1 MAWGHQPPK
10 GDKLSTKYRCN
21 LLEGAFFEL
30 ADSDRENYATISSE
44 NKKQNNKIA
53 ECKPPEIMTTR
64 ELISAVGNIWNS
76 AAHPL
81 SFILSSASSA
91 HRNVDPQENN
101 ILYFP
106 PMEDFCSAPPSAD
119 GKNTPVHL
127 SRDKDSSLLV
137 SKNPESL
144 NANRNIS
151 FFESC
156 NKRDYLWRLLRNGLD
171 VQHKSSK
178 GIGLSSRR
186 ISFNLEYVYGW
197 MNEIA
202 FSKSKS
208 GSSCIQNHEFG
219 DCSLGN
225 ISSSSTNGCAFRDAT
240 SCSGN
245 LSTGNTDCHTDIKPT
260 SSLSSHNL
268 NLHKS
273 SSASN
278 SALCSKNGNE
288 LFHVLEPN
296 AFQMSSSEVHGYSS
310 EKHSTSEY
318 CACDETKY
326 ENRSDSGLDDY
337 GPHQQFGGIEC
348 NSESEIGVVAKEKPC
363 HALAKQEHAFA
374 GAMAGIFV
382 SLCLHPMDTIKTVI
396 QSCRADQKPLYYI
409 GRSVISER
417 GVLGLYRG
425 ISSNI
430 ASSAPISA
438 LYTFTYESVKGAL
451 LPFLHTEYQ
460 SVAHCVAGGCASV
473 ATSFIFTPS
482 ERVKQQMQVHSQYKN
497 CWNALI
503 GIIRRGGLPSLY
515 AGWGAVLCR
524 NVPHSIIKFYTYESL
539 KQLMSSS
546 LQFDIQNK
554 TLMTLVCGGLAGST
568 AALFTTPFD
577 VVKTRLQT
585 QVPGSNQYDG
595 VLHTLKEIGKSEGLK
610 GLYRGL
616 TPRLVMY
623 MTQGALFFASY
634 ESFKRLF
641 SLDLHQSSAQRT
653 HHEPCFG
660 DDCTL
665 SSVKE

>member
-1 MAWGHQPPK
+1 MAWGNQPPK
-10 GDKLSTKYRCN
+10 GDKLPTKYRCN

-53 ECKPPEIMTTR
+53 ERERKPPEIMTTR

-91 HRNVDPQENN
+91 HRNVDPQEND

-106 PMEDFCSAPPSAD
+106 PMEDSCSSPPSAD

-127 SRDKDSSLLV
+127 SCDKDSSLLV

-151 FFESC
+151 FFESR
-156 NKRDYLWRLLRNGLD
+156 NKRDYLWRFLRNGLD

-178 GIGLSSRR
+178 GIGLSSLR
-186 ISFNLEYVYGW
+186 ISYNLENVYGW

-202 FSKSKS
+202 FSKSKL
-208 GSSCIQNHEFG
+208 GSSSIQNHEFG

-225 ISSSSTNGCAFRDAT
+225 INSS
-240 SCSGN
+240 
-245 LSTGNTDCHTDIKPT
+245 GNTDCHTDIKPT

-273 SSASN
+273 SGASN
-278 SALCSKNGNE
+278 SALCSKNGNV

-337 GPHQQFGGIEC
+337 GPNQRFGGIEC
-348 NSESEIGVVAKEKPC
+348 NSESEISVVAKEKPC

-396 QSCRADQKPLYYI
+396 QSCRADQKPFYYI

-482 ERVKQQMQVHSQYKN
+482 ERVKQQMQVRSHYKN

-546 LQFDIQNK
+546 VQFDIQNN

-660 DDCTL
+660 DDSTL

>member
-1 MAWGHQPPK
+1 MPAACWVVETCPLVGWLTIRCPRRCVIVADVVMARVNALATALDDSRGLFTFRNGRWIMIHVAVALPFLGVFSTFCDKMAWGHQPPK
-10 GDKLSTKYRCN
+10 GDKVSTKYRCN

-53 ECKPPEIMTTR
+53 ERKPPEIMTTR

-81 SFILSSASSA
+81 SFILF
-91 HRNVDPQENN
+91 QCK
-101 ILYFP
+101 
-106 PMEDFCSAPPSAD
+106 FCSQ
-119 GKNTPVHL
+119 KC
-127 SRDKDSSLLV
+127 SS
-137 SKNPESL
+137 S
-144 NANRNIS
+144 
-151 FFESC
+151 
-156 NKRDYLWRLLRNGLD
+156 
-171 VQHKSSK
+171 
-178 GIGLSSRR
+178 
-186 ISFNLEYVYGW
+186 
-197 MNEIA
+197 
-202 FSKSKS
+202 
-208 GSSCIQNHEFG
+208 IQNHEFG

-260 SSLSSHNL
+260 SSLSSHDL

-273 SSASN
+273 SSSSS

-337 GPHQQFGGIEC
+337 GPNQQFGGIEC

-363 HALAKQEHAFA
+363 HALEKQDNMHSQEQWLVYWGFIVEFLAILLLQRQYLPF
-374 GAMAGIFV
+374 
-382 SLCLHPMDTIKTVI
+382 
-396 QSCRADQKPLYYI
+396 
-409 GRSVISER
+409 
-417 GVLGLYRG
+417 
-425 ISSNI
+425 
-430 ASSAPISA
+430 
-438 LYTFTYESVKGAL
+438 YTFTYESVKGAL

-460 SVAHCVAGGCASV
+460 SVAHCVAGVVQVLLLLSFSLQVSASNNRCK
-473 ATSFIFTPS
+473 FIHNIKTAEEVDCLHYMLGGELFSAAMFHTQLS
-482 ERVKQQMQVHSQYKN
+482 RVFHF
-497 CWNALI
+497 I
-503 GIIRRGGLPSLY
+503 DFIIDLQFDLQ
-515 AGWGAVLCR
+515 
-524 NVPHSIIKFYTYESL
+524 FYTYESL

-554 TLMTLVCGGLAGST
+554 TLMT
-568 AALFTTPFD
+568 
-577 VVKTRLQT
+577 
-585 QVPGSNQYDG
+585 VPGSNQYDG

-641 SLDLHQSSAQRT
+641 SLDLHQSSAHKGLIMNHVLEMIVHYHLSKNEELEEISANPSGVAPISGMGWMGRLKKSACGFLLDPVLKSEFIDIDEDLFSSLLGSYPHRNYTT
-653 HHEPCFG
+653 HQQFQ
-660 DDCTL
+660 TRKL
-665 SSVKE
+665 